1 MATVINAGMG
11 GMICKLLSSMDT
23 VSSGTTLVSGT
34 SEWKSYDAIFYT
46 YKGIDTQNQTYT
58 YTAFHIVNAVK
69 DITDNI
75 LLDHYFRTSPS
86 TEGIPAVKYTVSGI
100 SVINTTNAYY
110 DMSNLKIYGINF

>member
-11 GMICKLLSSMDT
+11 GMICTLLASMDT
-23 VSSGTTLVSGT
+23 VSSGSTLVSGT

-46 YKGIDTQNQTYT
+46 YKGIDRQSQTYT

-69 DITDNI
+69 DITDPI
-75 LLDHYFRTSPS
+75 LLNHYFRTSPS
-86 TEGIPAVKYTVSGI
+86 TEGIPSVKYSDSGI